1 MNEKK
6 LLIGV
11 EHTQGNIT
19 AVATLAVRK
28 SVLAPNDKELNLIG
42 EFSLFKA
49 PGKGAIISVTPEL
62 IKDLKELVKELER
75 EIKEP
80 KQEFAVGDQV
90 NDESK

>member
-1 MNEKK
+1 MSEKK

-75 EIKEP
+75 EVKEP
-80 KQEFAVGDQV
+80 KQELPTQEFPVEDA
-90 NDESK
+90 K